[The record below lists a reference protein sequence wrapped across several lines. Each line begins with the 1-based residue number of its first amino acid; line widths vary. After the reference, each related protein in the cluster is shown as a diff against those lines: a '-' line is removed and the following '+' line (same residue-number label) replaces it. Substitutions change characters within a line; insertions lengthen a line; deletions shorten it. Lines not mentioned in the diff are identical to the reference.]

1 MALQD
6 GDDIDFYN
14 NLKRAVDQENDEV
27 EDNMALDMRNP
38 DMKVDFD
45 DEYEDDF
52 INDNSEGD
60 DVDGFVQNIG
70 NGMIDKW

>member
-14 NLKRAVDQENDEV
+14 NLKRAVDQENDDV

-60 DVDGFVQNIG
+60 DADGFVQNIG
-70 NGMIDKW
+70 NGMIDK

>member
-14 NLKRAVDQENDEV
+14 NLKRAVDQENDDV

-45 DEYEDDF
+45 DEYEHDF

-60 DVDGFVQNIG
+60 DADGFVHNIG
-70 NGMIDKW
+70 NGMIDK

>member
-14 NLKRAVDQENDEV
+14 NLKRAVDQENDDV

-70 NGMIDKW
+70 NGMIDK

>member
-14 NLKRAVDQENDEV
+14 NLKRAVDQENLDV

-38 DMKVDFD
+38 GMKVDFD
-45 DEYEDDF
+45 EEEYEDDF

-60 DVDGFVQNIG
+60 DMDGFVQNIG
-70 NGMIDKW
+70 NGMIDK

>member
-14 NLKRAVDQENDEV
+14 NLKRAVDQENDDV

>member
-14 NLKRAVDQENDEV
+14 NLKRAVDQENDDV

-60 DVDGFVQNIG
+60 DVDG
-70 NGMIDKW
+70 

>member
-70 NGMIDKW
+70 NGMIDK